1 MQFLHHTRLFLAVY
15 FSERLFFK
23 YNMNKS
29 INKFSACHIQFENV
43 SHSYK
48 NSKQV
53 VLDNIEFEIK
63 PGTSTSIVGRSGC
76 GKTTL
81 LQIACGMALP
91 TNGFV
96 FIDGTKVSKPSPRWN
111 MMFQEA
117 LLYPWMTVFENASL
131 GLRFSGKMNKA
142 KEIVSPLLE
151 MVGLENF
158 RNVNVQDLSGGQ
170 QQRVALARSLATRP
184 SGLFLDEPFS
194 ALDAITRRNLQ
205 RDVIKITK
213 DIGITLLTVTHDLDE
228 AILLGDKVI
237 AMTPDPGRIK
247 AIFDTPD
254 TAKSEN
260 AMHIKKSL
268 MNILGNENL
277 KDNNFSQ
284 VNSKFIDA
292 DNGIKINHNKKLGQI
307 HA

>member
-1 MQFLHHTRLFLAVY
+1 MQFLHHTRLILAVY
-15 FSERLFFK
+15 FSERLLFK
-23 YNMNKS
+23 YFMTKML
-29 INKFSACHIQFENV
+29 NKFSACHIQFENV
-43 SHSYK
+43 SHYYK
-48 NSKQV
+48 NSKQL
-53 VLDNIEFEIK
+53 VLDNIEFQIE

-81 LQIACGMALP
+81 LQIACGMAIP
-91 TNGFV
+91 SNGFV

-131 GLRFSGKMNKA
+131 GLRFSGKINKA
-142 KEIVSPLLE
+142 EEIVSPLLE

-205 RDVIKITK
+205 RDVIQITK

-228 AILLGDKVI
+228 AIFLGDNVI

-247 AIFDTPD
+247 AIFDTHYN
-254 TAKSEN
+254 TKSDN
-260 AMHIKKSL
+260 AIYIKKNL
-268 MNILGNENL
+268 MNILGNDNL
-277 KDNNFSQ
+277 KDNKFSQ
-284 VNSKFIDA
+284 DNSNFIDA

>member
-1 MQFLHHTRLFLAVY
+1 MSKLT
-15 FSERLFFK
+15 
-23 YNMNKS
+23 
-29 INKFSACHIQFENV
+29 NKFSACHIQFENV
-43 SHSYK
+43 SHCYK

-53 VLDNIEFEIK
+53 VLDNIEFKIE

-142 KEIVSPLLE
+142 EEIVSPLLE

-205 RDVIKITK
+205 RDVIQITK

-247 AIFDTPD
+247 AIFDTPYN
-254 TAKSEN
+254 TKSDN
-260 AMHIKKSL
+260 AIHIKKSL

-284 VNSKFIDA
+284 DNSKFIDA
-292 DNGIKINHNKKLGQI
+292 DNGIKINQNKKLGQI